1 MTACFLNSFKIFD
14 MDQLILA
21 LISRFGVILVVKKL
35 DVNFSGV
42 FIRYKDTH

>member
-1 MTACFLNSFKIFD
+1 MTACFLNSFKISD

-21 LISRFGVILVVKKL
+21 LISRFGVILVLKKL
-35 DVNFSGV
+35 DVNFSSV